1 MDSIKLYFNNAPDS
15 HRVILMF
22 ASIFIFW
29 NIENIM
35 GLGLQYKKWKHA
47 FFNTSFLFI
56 TLPIQALFSFLS
68 VWAYHWVSLHPHFGL
83 FHFIPFIHN
92 AWVECIVT
100 FVVFDFFEYIYHIIM
115 HKSKPLWLFHVVHH
129 SDTVV
134 DVSTTFREHPMEAV
148 LRMFVLVVNIILCG
162 ASMWALLLR
171 QFIQVFFTAFTH
183 AQYRLPKRVN
193 KIMSLLFITPNL
205 HHVHHH
211 AMQPYTDSNYGD
223 VFSIWDRIF
232 GTYRN
237 LDASKVVFGIDNYI
251 KPDESKNLFFLMK
264 FPFKKYI
271 SKVNFSLLIL
281 FILCSSFKIVTQNTN
296 PDIIIGNW
304 ISPEQDL
311 IINCYKA
318 NNKYF
323 GKVVW
328 FKKYEDQV
336 EDKTKGIRESTWLN
350 SIVVKNLSYSDGKW
364 CDGTIHDLKSD
375 KTYDVIV
382 KLKNNNTIDI
392 RGYIYFQLFGQS
404 VTFARFTNKELP
416 LFDNSN

>member
-1 MDSIKLYFNNAPDS
+1 METLKLYFNNAPDS
-15 HRVILMF
+15 HRVLLMLV
-22 ASIFIFW
+22 SIFIFW

-47 FFNTSFLFI
+47 FFNTSFLLI
-56 TLPIQALFSFLS
+56 TLPIQAIFSFLS
-68 VWAYHWVSLHPHFGL
+68 VWAYHQVSLHTHFGL
-83 FHFIPFIHN
+83 FHFIPFIQN
-92 AWVECIVT
+92 AWVECIIT

-115 HKSKPLWLFHVVHH
+115 HKSKSLWLFHVVHH

-134 DVSTTFREHPMEAV
+134 DVSTTFREHPIEAV

-162 ASMWALLLR
+162 ASMWALLFR

-193 KIMSLLFITPNL
+193 KMMSLLFITPNL

-223 VFSIWDRIF
+223 VFSIWDRMF
-232 GTYRN
+232 GTFKN
-237 LDASKVVFGIDNYI
+237 LDADKVVFGIDNYI
-251 KPDESKNLFFLMK
+251 EPNESKNLFFLMK
-264 FPFKKYI
+264 FPFKKYKG
-271 SKVNFSLLIL
+271 KVIVSLLIL
-281 FILCSSFKIVTQNTN
+281 LSLCPSLKVAGQTMN
-296 PDIIIGNW
+296 PDIILGNW
-304 ISPEQDL
+304 ISPENDV

-318 NNKYF
+318 KGKYF

-328 FKKYEDQV
+328 YKRYDGKIEDT
-336 EDKTKGIRESTWLN
+336 TKGVRESKWLN
-350 SIVVKNLSYSDGKW
+350 SIVVNNLSYCNGKW
-364 CDGTIHDLKSD
+364 NDGTIHDLKSD
-375 KTYDVIV
+375 KTYDAIV
-382 KLKNNNTIDI
+382 KFKNNNTIDI

-404 VTFARFTNKELP
+404 VTFARYTNKNLP